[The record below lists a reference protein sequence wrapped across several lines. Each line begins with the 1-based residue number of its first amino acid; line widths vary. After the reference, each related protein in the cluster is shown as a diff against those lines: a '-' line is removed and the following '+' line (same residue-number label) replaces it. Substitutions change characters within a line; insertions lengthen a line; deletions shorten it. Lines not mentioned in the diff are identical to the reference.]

1 MRRILANL
9 YVAIDIPFFFNGDR
23 KTFQWETNDS
33 ISEVIA
39 QKTLMEPFQYK
50 GSHFKAYD
58 ETYDLTLDISVDSN
72 TEWQQI
78 NHFPIIAYA
87 YTDVG
92 YTKLYQGLNVTPC
105 FKLNKSFEIRLKFK
119 IL

>member
-1 MRRILANL
+1 
-9 YVAIDIPFFFNGDR
+9 
-23 KTFQWETNDS
+23 
-33 ISEVIA
+33 
-39 QKTLMEPFQYK
+39 MEPFQYK

-58 ETYDLTLDISVDSN
+58 ETYDLTLDIDIDSN

-92 YTKLYQGLNVTPC
+92 YKQIYQGLNVTPC
-105 FKLNKSFEIRLKFK
+105 FKLDKNFEIKVKLKISWFYFTRKYTVSQILSEIIIFK
-119 IL
+119 